1 MTNPA
6 SFDAL
11 DKWKEGFIENAGP
24 DDPKTFPFVLI
35 GNKVDRESERKV
47 AAAKAQAWCKENND
61 MLYFETS
68 AKEGVAVSD
77 AFVEMVKMGIKRET
91 NSSIIMPDSIGG

>member
-24 DDPKTFPFVLI
+24 DDPKSFPFVLI
-35 GNKVDRESERKV
+35 GNKVDRENERKV
-47 AAAKAQAWCKENND
+47 ASEKA
-61 MLYFETS
+61 
-68 AKEGVAVSD
+68 
-77 AFVEMVKMGIKRET
+77 
-91 NSSIIMPDSIGG
+91 